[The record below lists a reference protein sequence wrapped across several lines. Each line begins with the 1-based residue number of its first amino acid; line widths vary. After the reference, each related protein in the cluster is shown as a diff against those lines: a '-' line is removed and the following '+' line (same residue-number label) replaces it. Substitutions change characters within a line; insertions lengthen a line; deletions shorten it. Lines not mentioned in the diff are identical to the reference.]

1 MSSGVLGCEMSFA
14 KKNLLKVGY
23 NAFLHSFF
31 LSCSIYRFG
40 IYGRPMLFVRLE
52 ILNFLLRFR
61 NQIRMEL
68 AL

>member
-14 KKNLLKVGY
+14 KKKSAKGWLQCLF
-23 NAFLHSFF
+23 ALFLFIMF
-31 LSCSIYRFG
+31 DYRFG

-52 ILNFLLRFR
+52 ILNFLLCFR

-68 AL
+68 PL

>member
-31 LSCSIYRFG
+31 LSCSTIGSVFMVAPCY
-40 IYGRPMLFVRLE
+40 L
-52 ILNFLLRFR
+52 ILGLKSSTFCCASA
-61 NQIRMEL
+61 IK
-68 AL
+68 